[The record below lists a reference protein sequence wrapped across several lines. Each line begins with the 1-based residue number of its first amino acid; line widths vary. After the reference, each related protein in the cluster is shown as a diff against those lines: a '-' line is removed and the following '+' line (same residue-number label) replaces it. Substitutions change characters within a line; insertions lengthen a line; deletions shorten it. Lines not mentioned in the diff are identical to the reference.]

1 MEFFENAGDDVA
13 YPERMLSYFHR
24 YTLRVDTYFFENV
37 EKKQQNT
44 CGRGLKRFK
53 VCVKSVLK

>member
-1 MEFFENAGDDVA
+1 MEFFENAGDDVV

-37 EKKQQNT
+37 EKKHSKIRVEEAS
-44 CGRGLKRFK
+44 RGLRSASK
-53 VCVKSVLK
+53 VC